1 MNLPHRTLIHFEED
15 SKQATYRII
24 FAGSGP
30 DSNLFLIRLL
40 ASRGIVRS
48 GQDWILPDDSTTDL
62 IDLQA
67 GKIHL
72 PTLNVNRYAR
82 KDVRQMGFGPDA
94 FKAFLEGKDVY
105 LRIDKT
111 TGESSVVISSRFNQ
125 P

>member
-1 MNLPHRTLIHFEED
+1 MNLPHRTLIHFEET
-15 SKQATYRII
+15 SEQATYRII

-30 DSNLFLIRLL
+30 DSNLYLIRLL
-40 ASRGIVRS
+40 ASRVIVRS
-48 GQDWILPDDSTTDL
+48 GQDWILPDDTITDL

-67 GKIHL
+67 GKILL

-82 KDVRQMGFGPDA
+82 KDVKEMGFGPDA

-111 TGESSVVISSRFNQ
+111 SGESAVIISSR
-125 P
+125 PS